1 MPHPFRFGVVAAGA
15 ESRAAWINL
24 ARRAESLGYASL
36 LMPDRPSMGQIAPLT
51 ALATAAAVT
60 TTLRI
65 GSYVFCNDYRHP
77 LLLAKEAATLDLLSE
92 GRFELGLG
100 AGVGRGEYEKLGLP
114 FDPPAERV
122 SRFAEAL
129 QIIKLAFTA
138 EQVDYAGQYYTIR
151 GMAGLPKPQQQPHPP
166 IMMGTGGKRMLTI
179 AGREA
184 QIVAPARAWAGSG
197 APADAPLEE
206 KVDWVRQAAGD
217 RFAEIELAQ
226 PAYYIALTD
235 GPVGAG
241 PTVGGPPIP
250 MRSMSTDEAVAE
262 LTEQRAR
269 YGFSYIQFFSGQMEN
284 CAPLVARLAGT

>member
-1 MPHPFRFGVVAAGA
+1 MPHPFRFGVVAVGA

-24 ARRAESLGYASL
+24 AHRAESLGYASL
-36 LMPDRPSMGQIAPLT
+36 LMPDRPSMGQMAPLT

-60 TTLRI
+60 TTLRV

-92 GRFELGLG
+92 GRFEFGLG
-100 AGVGRGEYEKLGLP
+100 AGRGGGEYEKLGLP

-138 EQVDYAGQYYTIR
+138 EQVDFTGKYYTIR

-166 IMMGTGGKRMLTI
+166 IMMGSGGQRMLTI

-184 QIVAPARAWAGSG
+184 QIVGPARALPRPG
-197 APADAPLEE
+197 APPDAPLEE

-217 RFAEIELAQ
+217 RFPEIELAQ
-226 PAYYIALTD
+226 TAYDITLTD
-235 GPVGAG
+235 GPVGSAA
-241 PTVGGPPIP
+241 PVGGPPIP
-250 MRSMSTDEAVAE
+250 KRFMSTDEAVAE
-262 LTEQRAR
+262 LTEMRAR